1 MVQKMV
7 GQQNISKLSDDQVQ
21 KIKNLE
27 SELGVIM
34 VAYNTSPY
42 ADLDSFQV
50 EELQT
55 LERNMG
61 VTLLAYR

>member
-1 MVQKMV
+1 MV
-7 GQQNISKLSDDQVQ
+7 GQQNISKLSDEQVQ
-21 KIKNLE
+21 KIMNLE
-27 SELGVIM
+27 NELGVLL
-34 VAYNTSPY
+34 VAYDSSPF

>member
-1 MVQKMV
+1 MV
-7 GQQNISKLSDDQVQ
+7 GQQNISKLSDEQIQ

-27 SELGVIM
+27 SELGMILI
-34 VAYNTSPY
+34 AYDSSPY